1 MSFGFLKYV
10 TICEQPAVRTCLTV
24 TIVPMQNDMGLLSWY
39 STEISTTNGWCPL
52 EIAKFSEGLYDAPQ
66 GPVIGGPENILL
78 EIIAK
83 NNSH

>member
-1 MSFGFLKYV
+1 MALEISY
-10 TICEQPAVRTCLTV
+10 C
-24 TIVPMQNDMGLLSWY
+24 
-39 STEISTTNGWCPL
+39 TEISTRNGWWPL
-52 EIAKFSEGLYDAPQ
+52 EMAKFSEGLYDAPQ